1 MSEINSALN
10 KRSSITNIDELAAEI
25 SRLKAKK
32 TEQEQFLGN
41 QYQLLKHKIEAPSR
55 ILNMVFN
62 RVPGVSAV
70 KGLISGIGEVTSGKH
85 KGDWLT
91 KTLQVGLPLVLNKTV
106 LKNSG
111 WIKKGL
117 VLLASETAASQVNQ
131 SSVSSVIGKLT
142 ELIKPKKKKKK
153 VKEPIG
159 EVINPTAPINPPMI
173 TAEESVQ
180 DNIYG
185 IPKDSEAY

>member
-1 MSEINSALN
+1 MDDL
-10 KRSSITNIDELAAEI
+10 TAEI

-32 TEQEQFLGN
+32 IEQEQFLGH
-41 QYQLLKHKIEAPSR
+41 QYQLLKHKVEAPSR

-62 RVPGVSAV
+62 RVPGISTM

-91 KTLQVGLPLVLNKTV
+91 KTLQVGLPLVLNKTL

-131 SSVSSVIGKLT
+131 GSVHSIIGKLT
-142 ELIKPKKKKKK
+142 DLIKPKKKKKK
-153 VKEPIG
+153 GNEPIG
-159 EVINPTAPINPPMI
+159 EVINPTAPLNPPMI